1 MFKHKH
7 MATNKKASKG
17 KAPVKAPAKKA
28 AKPSGFARAKNF
40 ISNIIK
46 EVKKDRDARKKAA
59 TAKQPVAKKATPVKS
74 KASAPVKGKT
84 VSAKN
89 AKPVAAKKAAPSK
102 SVATKTAGKKAAP
115 AKDTK
120 ATAPKTQKPST
131 PVKKGTGQVTAKKK
145 QATPQKQQSQQV
157 SKPEIKQSATP
168 QVIHHGT
175 DLHLIPVTGEIN
187 PAGTHDS
194 KIHEQA
200 YRKHSDTLMHQENMR
215 AKAALATRKHAKAV
229 FRNFRQS

>member
-1 MFKHKH
+1 

-28 AKPSGFARAKNF
+28 VKPSGFTRAKNF
-40 ISNIIK
+40 ISNIIS

-84 VSAKN
+84 VAAKKN
-89 AKPVAAKKAAPSK
+89 ANPVGAKKAAPSK
-102 SVATKTAGKKAAP
+102 SETTKKVGKKAAP
-115 AKDTK
+115 AKGTK

-131 PVKKGTGQVTAKKK
+131 PVKKSTGQVAAKKK
-145 QATPQKQQSQQV
+145 QAAPQKQQSKQV

-168 QVIHHGT
+168 EVIHHGT

-200 YRKHSDTLMHQENMR
+200 YRKHSDTLMNQENMR